1 MNEERRDE
9 RFATLA
15 LAAAVVMLPPF
26 LGIFNTETLVFGLP
40 LLFFYLFTVWGV
52 VIALAA
58 ALTRGHRLSHP
69 NSEAPPAGLGRHA
82 FNPEDNPPEP
92 VSRVDSKNGQGG

>member
-9 RFATLA
+9 RFAALA

-26 LGIFNTETLVFGLP
+26 LGIFNTGAMVLGVP
-40 LLFFYLFTVWGV
+40 LLFLYLFAVWGV

-58 ALTRGHRLSHP
+58 VLTRRQRLSLPASKAH
-69 NSEAPPAGLGRHA
+69 PAGLGRPA
-82 FNPEDNPPEP
+82 PDQEETAPDSG
-92 VSRVDSKNGQGG
+92 SRAATKTGSGG